1 MSDAELNAALRR
13 RCIHLEADRVLT
25 TTGCSCDRSIQPVY
39 RCAKFA
45 CACTVLS
52 RSGALRLCGK
62 NCTGYERNAS
72 ALIPRELCANPAP
85 IVRTSSGPWFWRTY
99 ADLAC
104 DVHDWCDQ
112 LPQVSAVCG
121 VPRSGVLPATLI
133 AMRRNIPLLSFDA
146 LLAGSES
153 YRKAESRPI
162 NTPAGPVL
170 VVDDTS
176 WSGHSMRRYRDML
189 KGRKVVFGAVYAG
202 ANGLPLCDV
211 HHTALP
217 SIRHTFEWNVL
228 RDVLSQWVMTDFDG
242 VLCEDWRGGNED
254 LVTDAYTQF
263 LANAKPK
270 IVPKYE
276 VRAIVTG
283 RIGEHEAY
291 TRNWLS
297 RHGVTFKRLVHT
309 HQTRAERDVGNVP
322 ARKAEEYGRDRE
334 AWLFVESD
342 IRQARE
348 IHRLTSRPVLCTDT
362 MEMLQS

>member
-1 MSDAELNAALRR
+1 
-13 RCIHLEADRVLT
+13 
-25 TTGCSCDRSIQPVY
+25 
-39 RCAKFA
+39 
-45 CACTVLS
+45 
-52 RSGALRLCGK
+52 
-62 NCTGYERNAS
+62 
-72 ALIPRELCANPAP
+72 
-85 IVRTSSGPWFWRTY
+85 
-99 ADLAC
+99 
-104 DVHDWCDQ
+104 
-112 LPQVSAVCG
+112 
-121 VPRSGVLPATLI
+121 
-133 AMRRNIPLLSFDA
+133 
-146 LLAGSES
+146 
-153 YRKAESRPI
+153 
-162 NTPAGPVL
+162 
-170 VVDDTS
+170 
-176 WSGHSMRRYRDML
+176 MRRYRDKL

-211 HHTALP
+211 HHTQLP

-254 LVTDAYTQF
+254 LVTDAYTSF
-263 LANAKPK
+263 LANARPK
-270 IVPKYE
+270 IVPRYE

-283 RIGEHEAY
+283 RLGEHEAH

-297 RHGVTFKRLVHT
+297 RYGVAFKRLVHT

-362 MEMLQS
+362 MEMLQ